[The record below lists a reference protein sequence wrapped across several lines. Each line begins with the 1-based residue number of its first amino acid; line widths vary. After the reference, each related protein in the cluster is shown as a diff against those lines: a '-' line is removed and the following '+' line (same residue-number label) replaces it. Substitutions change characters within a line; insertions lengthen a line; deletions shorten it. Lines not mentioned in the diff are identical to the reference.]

1 MKSFMLVLVSS
12 LLLSLIASQVNAQ
25 YFSASDGAT
34 VGRIGRETALSNRQQ
49 AKSSPKSSDTLKKLL
64 SGRYSSHVKRMN
76 DLGMLNFDDEQLLN
90 SQFQSSE
97 SSSSE
102 QNRRDEIN
110 QLREYLLRHLLNDYL
125 NN

>member
-1 MKSFMLVLVSS
+1 MLVLVSS
-12 LLLSLIASQVNAQ
+12 LVLVCIAAQVNAQ

-34 VGRIGRETALSNRQQ
+34 VGRIGRETVLANRQQ

-64 SGRYSSHVKRMN
+64 SGRYYSHVKRMN
-76 DLGMLNFDDEQLLN
+76 DLGMLNFDDEQSLN

-97 SSSSE
+97 SSSSSSE
-102 QNRRDEIN
+102 QNRRDDIN

>member
-1 MKSFMLVLVSS
+1 MKSFLLVLVSS
-12 LLLSLIASQVNAQ
+12 LLLALIASQVNAQ

-34 VGRIGRETALSNRQQ
+34 VGRIGRETAKQQQ
-49 AKSSPKSSDTLKKLL
+49 AKSSQRSDTLRKLL
-64 SGRYSSHVKRMN
+64 SGRYFSHVKRMN
-76 DLGMLNFDDEQLLN
+76 DLGMLNFDDESSLS
-90 SQFQSSE
+90 SQIQSSE
-97 SSSSE
+97 SSGE